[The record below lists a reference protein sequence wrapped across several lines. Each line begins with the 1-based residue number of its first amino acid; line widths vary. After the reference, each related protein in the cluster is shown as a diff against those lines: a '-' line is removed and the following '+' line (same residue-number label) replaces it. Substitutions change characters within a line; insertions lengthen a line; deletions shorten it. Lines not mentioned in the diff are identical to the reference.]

1 MTKKQKEYKNI
12 TDVMRYRTQ
21 DEWRELIM
29 LLPKH
34 LQPSVAR
41 IIWWDWYSHRT
52 VANRWENLDD
62 LINVPVV
69 QLLWERA
76 NPDKVAHTDE
86 NEIFQALILL
96 GYPLNMASDRL

>member
-1 MTKKQKEYKNI
+1 MTKKQREYKNI
-12 TDVMRYRTQ
+12 TDVMRNRTQ

-29 LLPKH
+29 QLPEN
-34 LQPSVAR
+34 LQTSVAR

-62 LINVPVV
+62 LINVPAV

-76 NPDKVAHTDE
+76 NPDKVADTDE